1 MNVGRRGGMAAGNV
15 APGADA
21 AGGFRIT
28 GDSLDPTALRLT
40 TVPEIVL
47 NAIVAKEP
55 ITMSRPRFLAR
66 AVLAFGLVFPLP
78 PAGGNEPA
86 ATKVAAAPVA
96 EKPVA
101 ALPDGTGPAADRPAG
116 GRVGYLY
123 LVNGAVTDAVV
134 KAAGITGHEGR
145 GGPFVGTWH
154 DIKGVDAIQPG
165 RLDPLERGEFDMLLA
180 GTLHCYP
187 NAETWK
193 NHLGLDS
200 TPAAF
205 ATLGSKNNPRFRLVW
220 QTYIW
225 PVGKAPKDGPKTLDV
240 AATKTRASRE
250 PLAELQKL
258 CDAINENL
266 GRRVMVI
273 SPAGQAT
280 VKLVE
285 MVADGKFPGI
295 TDPADLWTEF
305 NMHSNRHVL
314 ALTAFCNVGAMYGV
328 SPLGLKPD
336 FTGVGYGGGGKGP
349 KPASMEG
356 ITDEQMAILQQIAFD
371 ALSTCPQSGFP
382 QAAPAAAGQ

>member
-1 MNVGRRGGMAAGNV
+1 MMHAFPCSLAVV
-15 APGADA
+15 AL
-21 AGGFRIT
+21 GFA
-28 GDSLDPTALRLT
+28 SLLT
-40 TVPEIVL
+40 T
-47 NAIVAKEP
+47 AA
-55 ITMSRPRFLAR
+55 A
-66 AVLAFGLVFPLP
+66 A
-78 PAGGNEPA
+78 EPA
-86 ATKVAAAPVA
+86 APA
-96 EKPVA
+96 EK
-101 ALPDGTGPAADRPAG
+101 PAG
-116 GRVGYLY
+116 GRVGYMY
-123 LVNGAVTDAVV
+123 LVNGGVTDAVV

-145 GGPFVGTWH
+145 GGPYVGTWH
-154 DIKGVDAIQPG
+154 DIKGIDKIQPG

-187 NAETWK
+187 YAETWN

-225 PVGKAPKDGPKTLDV
+225 PVGTMPKDGPKTLDV

-250 PLAELQKL
+250 PLAELQTL
-258 CDAINENL
+258 CDQVNDKV

-273 SPAGQAT
+273 SPAGAAT

-305 NMHSNRHVL
+305 NMHSNKPVL
-314 ALTAFCNVGAMYGV
+314 AVTAFCNVGAMYGV

-349 KPASMEG
+349 KPDTMEG
-356 ITDEQMAILQQIAFD
+356 ITDEQMAILQKIAFD

-382 QAAPAAAGQ
+382 QAAPAPAGP